1 MTTKVATPLHIIESY
16 FNTKLDK
23 SGVKR
28 LIRLDDEDKWVDFAL
43 YYLQIMKE
51 HFVADFL
58 EVEKDERVPLRLYF
72 EPRLRDQWDV
82 AVTRLDQSPT
92 PLLGVSPDPEGGDI
106 NADAAAMILAPL
118 KKHLLIAD
126 SVYVRDS
133 FYYCFDL
140 IEACVNTTGWRDDLN
155 LAGQVNYGIRRLKAW
170 LPLLRELRQLIDT
183 QALVFMPYYMTPS
196 WPYDIGDTRQFE
208 DAFAN
213 LRIRPQA
220 GSTPPLPS
228 PHIDFESFFDDP
240 GRREAVQTGRTQRH
254 PARFNEREVE
264 GAWLNSRL
272 MGLDPVFPSPEM
284 FDFAAHLY
292 LAPEEGPGDL
302 TCDLTSLDIV
312 PLGARKPISIE
323 TLLDLRK
330 NEEGFTAVRSAVVEC
345 QADLKKSL
353 LTDAPRSA
361 ATAICKKL
369 FEDQIAGYAGK
380 KGKVLSFVER
390 PVPSIVFTAAVT
402 VALIP
407 TAVINPMIPVL
418 GGVAATPGLLRI
430 IQRRFNPELRAMT
443 SLKALL

>member
-1 MTTKVATPLHIIESY
+1 MAPKVATPLHIIESY
-16 FNTKLDK
+16 FKTKLNK
-23 SGVKR
+23 SAIKR
-28 LIRLDDEDKWVDFAL
+28 LIRLDDENKWVDFAL
-43 YYLQIMKE
+43 YYLETMKE

-58 EVEKDERVPLRLYF
+58 EVEGEQAPLRLYF
-72 EPRLRDQWDV
+72 EPRLRVQWDA
-82 AVTRLDQSPT
+82 AVTRLSQSPT
-92 PLLGVSPDPEGGDI
+92 PLLGVTPDPEGDDI

-140 IEACVNTTGWRDDLN
+140 IEACVNTIGWRDDPN
-155 LAGQVNYGIRRLKAW
+155 LARQVNYGIRRLKAW
-170 LPLLRELRQLIDT
+170 LPLLGELRQLIET
-183 QALVFMPYYMTPS
+183 RALVFMPHYMTPS
-196 WPYDIGDTRQFE
+196 WPYEVGDTRQFR

-213 LRIRPQA
+213 LRIQPQA
-220 GSTPPLPS
+220 DSRPPLPL
-228 PHIDFESFFDDP
+228 PHVDFESFFDDAKSH
-240 GRREAVQTGRTQRH
+240 GAAQTGRAQRR

-272 MGLDPVFPSPEM
+272 MGLDPVFPNPEM
-284 FDFAAHLY
+284 FDFAARLY
-292 LAPEEGPGDL
+292 LAPEDGPGDL

-312 PLGARKPISIE
+312 PLGARKPISLE

-345 QADLKKSL
+345 QTELKNSL

-361 ATAICKKL
+361 AVAICKKH

-402 VALIP
+402 VALLP
-407 TAVINPMIPVL
+407 TGIINPLIPAL
-418 GGVAATPGLLRI
+418 GGIAATPGLLHM